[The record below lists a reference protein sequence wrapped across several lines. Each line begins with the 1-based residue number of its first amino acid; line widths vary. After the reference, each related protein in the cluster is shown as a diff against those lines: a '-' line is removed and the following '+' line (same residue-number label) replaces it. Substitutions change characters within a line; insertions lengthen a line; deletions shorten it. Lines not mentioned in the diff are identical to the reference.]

1 MTFSTTAVSEEMYK
15 DQPAVAQT
23 QDVVPAL
30 IEQLRQATIEV
41 LQNSNGPPLTFH
53 RDPHLRLRR
62 TLTPRSAVTGIK
74 KYSEAQFVIHPT
86 TGQRRTL
93 HFEALGKHEFL
104 MDAYFWGASEQ
115 EATLRMVALHGISPT
130 ASRERWHALG
140 HRIQQDPILSKKVRF
155 VALDWHSID
164 RGDAYQEEFL
174 TLLPKHIFDV
184 PPDDVV
190 KEISEMLP
198 PTQGEGMVRLFAHCK
213 QHCARPLSDGA
224 EIFRA
229 VITQGLGW
237 GTSPSKSFIP
247 CIKSWSGGVGMQMLY
262 QAGLDDDVDPTFRQ
276 SIMGVVIMHPA
287 TFSLTPAQIR
297 QAMSNLPALMV
308 WAKDDHLVPYPLS
321 KRYLNHDDVQL
332 VTYETGQH
340 GSFDGSSPDDP
351 NFDDNILAWIQEKYL

>member
-1 MTFSTTAVSEEMYK
+1 MTLSTTATEK
-15 DQPAVAQT
+15 HDDKAVVANT
-23 QDVVPAL
+23 QEVVPAL
-30 IEQLRQATIEV
+30 IEQLYRSTIEV

-62 TLTPRSAVTGIK
+62 TLTPRSVVTGIR

-93 HFEALGKHEFL
+93 HFEAIGKHEFL

-140 HRIQQDPILSKKVRF
+140 HRIQQDPILSKSVRF

-164 RGDAYQEEFL
+164 RSDAYQEEFL

-184 PPDDVV
+184 PSDDVV

-198 PTQGEGMVRLFAHCK
+198 PTQREGLVQLFSHCK
-213 QHCARPLSDGA
+213 EHCPRSLSDGA

-262 QAGLDDDVDPTFRQ
+262 EARHDDNDVDQTFRR
-276 SIMGVVIMHPA
+276 SIVGVVIMHPGS
-287 TFSLTPAQIR
+287 FSLTPTQTR
-297 QAMSNLPALMV
+297 QAISNIPALVV
-308 WAKDDHLVPYPLS
+308 WAKDDNLVPYPLS
-321 KRYLNHDDVQL
+321 KRYLVHDDVQL
-332 VTYETGQH
+332 MTYETGQH

-351 NFDDNILAWIQEKYL
+351 NFDDNILTWIQEKYL